1 MAGVPTC
8 GLAVGYTYNINGGA
22 YGASTTFGGLAAG
35 LYTVTAK
42 DGAGC
47 VSAGLSV
54 TITEPAAVAVTLASQ
69 VNETCNGQ
77 GSGSLTVNPA
87 TFCKGSG
94 YPRNLHACP
103 SRRSSDF
110 GGLAAGL

>member
-69 VNETCNGQ
+69 VNETCIFLMRRRPPRSTLFPDTTLFRSYNING
-77 GSGSLTVNPA
+77 GAYGAST
-87 TFCKGSG
+87 T
-94 YPRNLHACP
+94 
-103 SRRSSDF
+103 F
-110 GGLAAGL
+110 GGLAA